1 MATNYKNT
9 GRKLIH
15 QDFVYAIKSSFTHN
29 LYAELKKFSITDSQ
43 FDNWSKHINRIDPN
57 DTNLISLAKFI
68 GYKGK
73 LSLNI

>member
-1 MATNYKNT
+1 MVMKIKNT

-29 LYAELKKFSITDSQ
+29 LYDELKKFSITDSQ
-43 FDNWSKHINRIDPN
+43 FDNWSKHINRIDPH
-57 DTNLISLAKFI
+57 DVNLINLAKFI

-73 LSLNI
+73 LHLHI